1 VALEIDARVGDQRG
15 KEIKQTRDSSPLRQV
30 VLADPEDERAICQW
44 SDQLFDI
51 AHRARLPY
59 QEAWSD
65 FYDWAR
71 GNQWDPRRPPWRSHF
86 KSNYIFAAVMSRTAV
101 LTDSRPIIRARPRT
115 EKDLEI
121 VKEEV
126 DPLLEY
132 LWEAQR
138 MDASFAETVS
148 GCVILGTY
156 YFKPYWDL
164 TLAQGK
170 GDAATSI
177 VDPSCV
183 WNDPGG
189 LAVNGPDGGEYIFH
203 VEPRSLEW
211 IERQFPETGHK
222 VEPEDIPMDFFGGA
236 RTFRRALNR
245 IPVDEKPWIRNLP
258 IIGPLFGRRGQQADQ
273 LADSDIPRALV
284 FELWIR
290 DGTVDG
296 DDDSGYRER
305 YPRGRRICYANG
317 TLLTP
322 DLESQQSPYPDAR
335 FPFVR
340 FRNYVWPGEYYGGSD
355 VEQTMPIQ
363 QEMNLAR
370 ARISDHMANFTNGK
384 WVVQKGSGIDTQT
397 LSNSPTQVIEPRR
410 MEMVKR
416 LEGLP
421 LPDGQIAFLTVVQRD
436 FENVGA
442 YQEISQGR
450 VPDRIQSGLA
460 IQEVKEAAQSRVR
473 LTERGIKEA
482 LEEWADMQLG
492 LVRHY
497 YNGKRVVSVTDQK
510 GGSRFI
516 TIDPGRIPERLD
528 FEATVGSQILRGQQK
543 ISNNDAIQLFQAGL
557 IDQQAA
563 LEAIDFP
570 ETKSLV
576 ARTDNAKETIINLVK
591 SDPAFKKALIEE
603 LQGGPAPAGPNG
615 GAPARRM

>member
-1 VALEIDARVGDQRG
+1 MPLTIDARVGNQTG
-15 KEIKQTRDSSPLRQV
+15 KETKQHRDSSPLRQL
-30 VLADPEDERAICQW
+30 VLADPEDQDRIVQW
-44 SDQLFDI
+44 SDQLFDLTY
-51 AHRARLPY
+51 RARQPY
-59 QEAWSD
+59 QDAWSD

-115 EKDLEI
+115 EKDLE
-121 VKEEV
+121 VVQEEV
-126 DPLLEY
+126 NPLLEF
-132 LWEAQR
+132 LWETQR
-138 MDASFAETVS
+138 MDASFAEAVA
-148 GCVILGTY
+148 GAVILGTY
-156 YFKPYWDL
+156 YLKPYWDP

-177 VDPSCV
+177 VDPSTV
-183 WNDPGG
+183 WNDGG
-189 LAVNGPDGGEYIFH
+189 ALAVNGPDGGEFIFH

-211 IERQFPETGHK
+211 IERMFPERGHE

-236 RTFRRALNR
+236 RTYRRALNR

-273 LADSDIPRALV
+273 MADSDIPRALV
-284 FELWIR
+284 FELWVR
-290 DGTVDG
+290 DGKVDG
-296 DDDSGYRER
+296 SDEDGYSER
-305 YPRGRRICYANG
+305 YPRGRRICYANRV
-317 TLLTP
+317 LLTP
-322 DLESQQSPYPDAR
+322 DKESQQSPYPDAR

-340 FRNYVWPGEYYGGSD
+340 MRNYVWPGEYFGGSD

-384 WVVQKGSGIDTQT
+384 WVIQKGSGIDTNT
-397 LSNSPTQVIEPRR
+397 LSNSPTQIIEPRR

-416 LEGLP
+416 LDGLP
-421 LPDGQIAFLTVVQRD
+421 LPEGQIAFLTVCQRD

-442 YQEISQGR
+442 YQESTQGR
-450 VPDRIQSGLA
+450 VPERIQSGLA
-460 IQEVKEAAQSRVR
+460 IQELKEAAFSRVR
-473 LTERGIKEA
+473 LTERGIKES
-482 LEEWADMQLG
+482 LEEWADLSLG

-497 YNGKRVVSVTDQK
+497 YDGKRVVSVTDQK
-510 GGSRFI
+510 GASAFI
-516 TIDPGRIPERLD
+516 TIEPGRIPERLD

-570 ETKSLV
+570 EAKSLV
-576 ARTDNAKETIINLVK
+576 ARTDNAKATIMNLVK
-591 SDPAFKKALIEE
+591 ADPAFRKALVEE
-603 LQGGPAPAGPNG
+603 LQGVGGANG
-615 GAPARRM
+615 GTPTRRM